1 MMGVGRRRF
10 IQGGQGLL
18 AGLALAQACRPPQGG
33 ASDRPRVL
41 VIGAGLAGLAA
52 AQSLTQANYPV
63 VVLEA
68 RDRLGGRTW
77 TSTHWPDLPV
87 DMGAS
92 WIHGL
97 RGNPLTALARSAAVD
112 LVTTDYNNALI
123 YGPSS
128 QPLGAQELAH
138 LANLGDR
145 ITSALTA
152 AQGRDPDQ
160 SVQAAVRAALDWP
173 ALSPADQQQVNF
185 LLNSTLEQEYGGSVS
200 QLSAHWYDDGE
211 SFPGPDALLPSGY
224 QAIVAPLARGLDIR
238 LNQQVQAV
246 DWSGGAVVVT
256 TNQASYRA
264 ERVVVSLPLGV
275 LKSGA
280 VAFNPPL
287 PEAKTTAIARVGMGV
302 LNKCY
307 LRFPRVFWPDTVD
320 WLEQISAPPG
330 LWTEWVSLV
339 PSLRQPVLLGF
350 NAADQGQAMESWSDG
365 AIVDSALATLQRL
378 FGRFPEPLDY
388 QISRWHRDR
397 YALGAYSFNALGSTP
412 AMRDH
417 LGQGLAGRLFFAGE
431 ATSRQHFGTAHG
443 AYLSGLAVAQQI
455 RQGAA

>member
-1 MMGVGRRRF
+1 MAVGRRRF
-10 IQGGQGLL
+10 IQGGQGVL
-18 AGLALAQACRPPQGG
+18 AGLMLGQVCRPPQG
-33 ASDRPRVL
+33 AAPDRPRVV

-52 AQSLTQANYPV
+52 AQSLAQANYPV

-112 LVTTDYNNALI
+112 LVITDYDNALI
-123 YGPSS
+123 YGPSGR
-128 QPLGAQELAH
+128 PLGPDEETYLAR
-138 LANLGDR
+138 LGDL
-145 ITSALTA
+145 ITTALVA
-152 AQGRDPDQ
+152 AQGHDPDQ
-160 SVQAAVRAALDWP
+160 SVQIAVRAALDWP
-173 ALSPADQQQVNF
+173 ALSPTDQEQVNF

-211 SFPGPDALLPSGY
+211 FFSGPDALLPGGY
-224 QAIVAPLARGLDIR
+224 QGLVRVLAQGLDIR
-238 LNQQVQAV
+238 LQQAVQAV

-256 TNQASYRA
+256 TNQATYRA

-280 VAFNPPL
+280 VKFSPPL
-287 PEAKTTAIARVGMGV
+287 PEAKTTAISRLGIGV

-330 LWTEWVSLV
+330 LWAEWVSLV

-350 NAADQGQAMESWSDG
+350 NAADQGRAIEDWGDG
-365 AIVDSALATLQRL
+365 AIVASALATLQRL
-378 FGRFPEPLDY
+378 FGRRIPEPLDY
-388 QISRWHRDR
+388 QISRWQRDR

-417 LGQGLAGRLFFAGE
+417 LAQGLAGRLFFAGE
-431 ATSRQHFGTAHG
+431 ATSRQYFGTAHG

-455 RQGAA
+455 RQGGL

>member
-1 MMGVGRRRF
+1 MTITSRVGRRRF
-10 IQGGQGLL
+10 IQGGL
-18 AGLALAQACRPPQGG
+18 AGLLLGQACRPPRSG

-52 AQSLTQANYPV
+52 AQRLAQANYPV

-68 RDRLGGRTW
+68 RDRLGGRIW
-77 TSTHWPDLPV
+77 TSTHWPDLPL

-112 LVTTDYNNALI
+112 LVTTDYDNDLI
-123 YGPSS
+123 YGPSG

-145 ITSALTA
+145 ITTALVA

-173 ALSPADQQQVNF
+173 ALPLADQEQVNF
-185 LLNSTLEQEYGGSVS
+185 LLNSTLEQEYAGGVS
-200 QLSAHWYDDGE
+200 QLSTHWYDDGE
-211 SFPGPDALLPSGY
+211 PFPGPDALLPGGY
-224 QAIVAPLARGLDIR
+224 QGLVRALAQGLDIR
-238 LNQQVQAV
+238 LQQAVQAV

-256 TNQASYRA
+256 TNQATYQA

-280 VAFNPPL
+280 VEFSPPL
-287 PEAKTTAIARVGMGV
+287 AEAKTTAIARLGMGV

-320 WLEQISAPPG
+320 WLEQISSPLG
-330 LWTEWVSLV
+330 WWTEWVSLV
-339 PSLRQPVLLGF
+339 PCLGQPVLLGF
-350 NAADQGQAMESWSDG
+350 NAADQGREMETWSDG
-365 AIVDSALATLQRL
+365 AIVASAMATLQRL
-378 FGRFPEPLDY
+378 FGPRLPEPLAY

-417 LGQGLAGRLFFAGE
+417 LAQGLAGRLFFAGE

-443 AYLSGLAVAQQI
+443 AYLSGLVAAEQI
-455 RQGAA
+455 RQAP

>member
-1 MMGVGRRRF
+1 MGGGRRRF

-18 AGLALAQACRPPQGG
+18 AALILGQACRPQRSG
-33 ASDRPRVL
+33 ATDRPGVL

-52 AQSLTQANYPV
+52 AHSLARANYPV

-77 TSTHWPDLPV
+77 TSTHWPDLPL

-97 RGNPLTALARSAAVD
+97 RGNPLTALARSGAVD
-112 LVTTDYNNALI
+112 LVTTDYDNDLI
-123 YGPSS
+123 YGPSG
-128 QPLGAQELAH
+128 QPLEAQELAH
-138 LANLGDR
+138 LARLGDR
-145 ITSALTA
+145 ITTALVA

-160 SVQAAVRAALDWP
+160 SVRAVVQAALDWA
-173 ALSPADQQQVNF
+173 ALPLADQQRVDF

-211 SFPGPDALLPSGY
+211 AFPGPDTLLRGGY
-224 QAIVAPLARGLDIR
+224 QGLVRVLAEGLDIR
-238 LNQQVQAV
+238 LQQGVQAV
-246 DWSGGAVVVT
+246 DWSGREVVVT
-256 TNQASYRA
+256 TNQATYRA

-280 VAFNPPL
+280 VEFSPPL
-287 PEAKTTAIARVGMGV
+287 PEVKTTAIARLGMGM

-320 WLEQISAPPG
+320 WLEQISSPPG
-330 LWTEWVSLV
+330 RWTEWVSLV
-339 PSLRQPVLLGF
+339 PSLGQPVLLGF
-350 NAADQGQAMESWSDG
+350 NAADQGREMETWSDG
-365 AIVDSALATLQRL
+365 AIVASAMAILQRL
-378 FGRFPEPLDY
+378 FGAQIPEPLDY
-388 QISRWHRDR
+388 QISRWQSDR

-417 LGQGLAGRLFFAGE
+417 LAQGLAGRLFFAGE
-431 ATSRQHFGTAHG
+431 ATSRQYFGTAHG

-455 RQGAA
+455 RQGYR

>member
-1 MMGVGRRRF
+1 MMGVDRRRF

-18 AGLALAQACRPPQGG
+18 VGLALGQACRPPQGE
-33 ASDRPRVL
+33 ASDRSRVL

-52 AQSLTQANYPV
+52 AQSLAQENYPV

-77 TSTHWPDLPV
+77 TTTHWPDLPV

-97 RGNPLTALARSAAVD
+97 RGNPLTALARAAAVD

-123 YGPSS
+123 YGPSG
-128 QPLGAQELAH
+128 QPLGPDQEIYLAR
-138 LANLGDR
+138 LGDR
-145 ITSALTA
+145 ITTALAT

-160 SVQAAVRAALDWP
+160 SVQAAVRAALDWS
-173 ALSPADQQQVNF
+173 ALSLADQQQVIF
-185 LLNSTLEQEYGGSVS
+185 LLNSTLEQEYGGSVG

-211 SFPGPDALLPSGY
+211 PFAGPDALLPAGY
-224 QAIVAPLARGLDIR
+224 QAIVASLARGLDIR
-238 LNQQVQAV
+238 LNQAVQAV

-256 TNQASYRA
+256 TNQATYRA
-264 ERVVVSLPLGV
+264 DRVVVSLSLGV

-280 VAFNPPL
+280 VAFSPPL
-287 PEAKTTAIARVGMGV
+287 PEAKTTAITYLGMGV

-320 WLEQISAPPG
+320 WLEQISSPPG
-330 LWTEWVSLV
+330 LWTELWTEWVSLV

-365 AIVDSALATLQRL
+365 TIVDSALATLQRL
-378 FGRFPEPLDY
+378 FGRLPEPLDY
-388 QISRWHRDR
+388 QISRWYRDR

-412 AMRDH
+412 AMGDH
-417 LGQGLAGRLFFAGE
+417 LGQGLAGRLFLAGE
-431 ATSRQHFGTAHG
+431 ATARAIGEPPD
-443 AYLSGLAVAQQI
+443 SGRESYPCL
-455 RQGAA
+455 G